1 LAGGGTIVLDEEFLP
16 DTTDFRSLIF
26 KIKAKEPQALF
37 MSIQSGL
44 AFGLFIKQFRQLR
57 ADQSVEIYTNFLSAD
72 NPEARSVAGDS
83 MYGVHYMAPAYD
95 RRNERLQKFL
105 VEIQRDHGT
114 LPVITFHTAG
124 TVDALNIL
132 QDYIDEAK
140 VFSGDGVRKYLLT
153 RVRGYRGAMGVYS
166 LDEQGNSDLGFEPAQ
181 ITRDVVK

>member
-1 LAGGGTIVLDEEFLP
+1 MAGGGTIVLDEEFLP